1 MLVFPSLIEGFG
13 LVLLEA
19 FEAKKPVLVSDVSPS
34 NEIVENAI
42 DGFILRP
49 VDAKN

>member
-1 MLVFPSLIEGFG
+1 MLVFPSQIEGFR
-13 LVLLEA
+13 LLLLEA

-34 NEIVENAI
+34 NEIVEDAI
-42 DGFILRP
+42 DRFILRL